1 MTSPLRAP
9 AEGRPGWVEL
19 EPEPTVHMDEY
30 AAQTVL
36 QRTCPVCF
44 AEAGF
49 SCTVPVEV
57 DWRTMRQQV
66 LEFHPER
73 VA

>member
-1 MTSPLRAP
+1 
-9 AEGRPGWVEL
+9 
-19 EPEPTVHMDEY
+19 MDEY